1 MSEGVCPGIA
11 DRVTTVLVVDDDALN
26 RRLLVRALER
36 EGHRTVE
43 AADGREGLHLLQQV
57 EPDVMLLDVEM
68 PELDGYG
75 VLIAMK
81 DLPTVS
87 STPVVMISGVEDRD
101 AVVRCIELGADDF
114 LPKPADVQILR
125 ARVNAGLNKKRLRD
139 LQRQQMRVVFSR
151 FLPESVVDQVLAA
164 DTVESLLAARR
175 MTGTVMFTDMRS
187 FTSFAE
193 SHPVELVV
201 EVLNRHLAE
210 VTDAVLDAGGTL
222 VAYLGDGVM
231 SVFGAP
237 IETEDHADRA
247 LVAARQ
253 IVGPRLDAFNA
264 WLAGRGIQ
272 RPFRIGVG
280 LNAGPLM
287 SGNVGTE
294 RRLEYTAIGDTINT
308 AARVESLTKEYGVPL
323 LLTQS
328 VVDLLH
334 ERADDLRFVEAVVP
348 RGRTASVRLWTIA

>member
-125 ARVNAGLNKKRLRD
+125 ARVKLISSFLTELPGMLQAMVDARAAGDATTVRR
-139 LQRQQMRVVFSR
+139 
-151 FLPESVVDQVLAA
+151 AA
-164 DTVESLLAARR
+164 HTLSSQAA
-175 MTGTVMFTDMRS
+175 
-187 FTSFAE
+187 
-193 SHPVELVV
+193 
-201 EVLNRHLAE
+201 
-210 VTDAVLDAGGTL
+210 
-222 VAYLGDGVM
+222 
-231 SVFGAP
+231 VFGA
-237 IETEDHADRA
+237 
-247 LVAARQ
+247 
-253 IVGPRLDAFNA
+253 
-264 WLAGRGIQ
+264 
-272 RPFRIGVG
+272 
-280 LNAGPLM
+280 
-287 SGNVGTE
+287 
-294 RRLEYTAIGDTINT
+294 
-308 AARVESLTKEYGVPL
+308 
-323 LLTQS
+323 
-328 VVDLLH
+328 
-334 ERADDLRFVEAVVP
+334 DDLIRSCSRP
-348 RGRTASVRLWTIA
+348 RVCGRWLRRRRCPGRKRRRRGTRWKPIYTSSSTDRWSDNRRTLSNRLRR

>member
-125 ARVNAGLNKKRLRD
+125 ARVKLISSFLTELPGM
-139 LQRQQMRVVFSR
+139 LQAM
-151 FLPESVVDQVLAA
+151 VDARAA
-164 DTVESLLAARR
+164 EDATTVRRAA
-175 MTGTVMFTDMRS
+175 
-187 FTSFAE
+187 
-193 SHPVELVV
+193 H
-201 EVLNRHLAE
+201 
-210 VTDAVLDAGGTL
+210 TL
-222 VAYLGDGVM
+222 SSQAA
-231 SVFGAP
+231 VFGADDL
-237 IETEDHADRA
+237 IRSCRA
-247 LVAARQ
+247 LESAAGGCG
-253 IVGPRLDAFNA
+253 VDGVLVENVV
-264 WLAGRGIQ
+264 AGRTRWKPIYASSSTD
-272 RPFRIGVG
+272 RWSD
-280 LNAGPLM
+280 N
-287 SGNVGTE
+287 
-294 RRLEYTAIGDTINT
+294 RRTLSN
-308 AARVESLTKEYGVPL
+308 R
-323 LLTQS
+323 
-328 VVDLLH
+328 
-334 ERADDLRFVEAVVP
+334 LR
-348 RGRTASVRLWTIA
+348 R